1 MDAIGQNSPVRRNR
15 SSPIPTKFLTCKQI
29 SAQARAGTADAKC
42 ESATSGNARVMRKN
56 KAPQPSCCQFI
67 RSERVDRIMDTKSLL
82 SVYSVVSGEGG
93 RDLWVEI
100 GHAIPH
106 HDGRGFDLT
115 LRALPLEPRLVLR
128 EPSQG
133 VSEDAAEP
141 SLASQVREFE
151 RATIRQCL
159 LETGG
164 NIGAALERLKI
175 PRRTLNEKMARLGI
189 DRRRLTPPLRH
200 SDTSKSEHAERGV
213 ESAGGEPDAFIEQP
227 RWGANGAAN
236 GQSSQS

>member
-1 MDAIGQNSPVRRNR
+1 
-15 SSPIPTKFLTCKQI
+15 
-29 SAQARAGTADAKC
+29 
-42 ESATSGNARVMRKN
+42 MRKN
-56 KAPQPSCCQFI
+56 KAPRPSRWRFI
-67 RSERVDRIMDTKSLL
+67 RSERVDMTKDSKTLL
-82 SVYSVVSGEGG
+82 GVYSVVSGEDG

-100 GHAIPH
+100 GHATPH
-106 HDGRGFDLT
+106 HAGRGFDLT

-128 EPSQG
+128 EPSQEA
-133 VSEDAAEP
+133 SEEAAEP

-189 DRRRLTPPLRH
+189 NRRRLTPPLRQNNNGR
-200 SDTSKSEHAERGV
+200 SGPAQRNADSV
-213 ESAGGEPDAFIEQP
+213 GGEPDAFTDEP
-227 RWGANGAAN
+227 RWGKNGALN
-236 GQSSQS
+236 GQ

>member
-1 MDAIGQNSPVRRNR
+1 MIKDSK
-15 SSPIPTKFLTCKQI
+15 T
-29 SAQARAGTADAKC
+29 
-42 ESATSGNARVMRKN
+42 
-56 KAPQPSCCQFI
+56 
-67 RSERVDRIMDTKSLL
+67 LL
-82 SVYSVVSGEGG
+82 GVYSVVSGEGG

-100 GHAIPH
+100 GHATPH

-133 VSEDAAEP
+133 VAEDAAAP
-141 SLASQVREFE
+141 SLASQVRDFE
-151 RATIRQCL
+151 RAAISQCL

-189 DRRRLTPPLRH
+189 DRRRLTPPLRL
-200 SDTSKSEHAERGV
+200 SQLGKAAGAER
-213 ESAGGEPDAFIEQP
+213 SSQSPGGEPDASFEQP
-227 RWGANGAAN
+227 RWGKNGAAD
-236 GQSSQS
+236 GREFDHKLD

>member
-1 MDAIGQNSPVRRNR
+1 MIKDSK
-15 SSPIPTKFLTCKQI
+15 T
-29 SAQARAGTADAKC
+29 
-42 ESATSGNARVMRKN
+42 
-56 KAPQPSCCQFI
+56 
-67 RSERVDRIMDTKSLL
+67 LL
-82 SVYSVVSGEGG
+82 GVYSVVSGEDG

-100 GHAIPH
+100 GHATPH

-133 VSEDAAEP
+133 AAEDGAEA

-151 RATIRQCL
+151 RTTIRQCL

-189 DRRRLTPPLRH
+189 NRRLLAPQLGLNTVG
-200 SDTSKSEHAERGV
+200 KAGHAQR
-213 ESAGGEPDAFIEQP
+213 S
-227 RWGANGAAN
+227 
-236 GQSSQS
+236 